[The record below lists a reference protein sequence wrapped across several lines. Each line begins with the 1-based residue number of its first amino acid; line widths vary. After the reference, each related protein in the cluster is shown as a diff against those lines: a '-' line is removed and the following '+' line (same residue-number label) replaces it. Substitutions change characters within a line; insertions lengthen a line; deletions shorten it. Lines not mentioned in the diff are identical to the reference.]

1 LAFYRSFTAWLL
13 PWMFVA
19 VILGVGI
26 WITVDALGND
36 DLPTPQVAGD
46 SSQSPSPTPKVR
58 VTKSPSPTPK
68 VKETAAPE
76 SEEPKVELITD
87 NITIQ
92 VLNGTGDAA
101 VDDAMANQ
109 LTELGFE
116 VVAIQGSSKAYDL
129 TTVFWSYAESQ
140 EAAER
145 LAERFGWQV
154 GPKPG
159 NLSRTVAVHVVVGFD
174 YTAQ

>member
-1 LAFYRSFTAWLL
+1 
-13 PWMFVA
+13 MFVA
-19 VILGVGI
+19 AVLGVGI

-36 DLPTPQVAGD
+36 DLPTPMVAGD
-46 SSQSPSPTPKVR
+46 SSPSPSPTPKVR
-58 VTKSPSPTPK
+58 ATKSPSPTPK
-68 VKETAAPE
+68 EKETKPPE
-76 SEEPKVELITD
+76 DKEPQVELITE
-87 NITIQ
+87 NISIQ

-116 VVAIQGSSKAYDL
+116 VIAIQGSSKAYDL

-145 LAERFGWQV
+145 LAERFDWQV

-159 NLSRTVAVHVVVGFD
+159 NLSTQVAVHVVVGFD
-174 YTAQ
+174 YTAE